1 MKMIIWNKFGKVEF
15 TQMPNGLCAEI
26 DAHNTVRFTFRGKP
40 EVVFTAKCMSREE
53 AKAVAEK
60 HIPAF
65 APEFFTEHSFVEEEP
80 AKTVVE
86 PPVEEKE
93 VEVEELPAEEHKEEL
108 SPVQDDAKSLRIFYA
123 PEEDGKY
130 SVEIYSEYGDDY
142 VVRYTSNGKD
152 VTFRNKVY
160 KDPLIVSAG
169 SEVKAAVFDDD
180 NTVVEECSLI
190 VEG

>member
-1 MKMIIWNKFGKVEF
+1 MIIWNKFGKVEF

-40 EVVFTAKCMSREE
+40 EVAFTAKCMSREE

-65 APEFFTEHSFVEEEP
+65 APEFFTEHSFVKEEP

-86 PPVEEKE
+86 PPVEE
-93 VEVEELPAEEHKEEL
+93 HKEEP
-108 SPVQDDAKSLRIFYA
+108 SPVQDDVKSLRIFYA
-123 PEEDGKY
+123 PAEDGKY

-169 SEVKAAVFDDD
+169 SEIKAAVFDDD

>member
-1 MKMIIWNKFGKVEF
+1 MKMIVWNKFGKVEF

-26 DAHNTVRFTFRGKP
+26 DAHNIVRFTFRGKP
-40 EVVFTAKCMSREE
+40 EVVFTAKCSSREE
-53 AKAVAEK
+53 AKAIAEK
-60 HIPAF
+60 HIPVF
-65 APEFFTEHSFVEEEP
+65 APEFFMAGEP
-80 AKTVVE
+80 VTAVVE

-93 VEVEELPAEEHKEEL
+93 IEVDELLAEEHKEEL

-123 PEEDGKY
+123 PVEDGKY

-169 SEVKAAVFDDD
+169 SEIKAAVFDDD